1 MTPQE
6 LQALRRQTV
15 TTVERAAAL
24 LSCGRTLAYQLAREG
39 ELAEGVRVL
48 RVGRKLVVPVRPLLV
63 ALGYEE
69 DE

>member
-1 MTPQE
+1 MTPDE

-15 TTVERAAAL
+15 TTVARAGSL
-24 LSCGRTLAYQLAREG
+24 LSIGRTLSYQLAREG